1 MQNRE
6 QTETRLDRKQS
17 GSLGLG
23 RDRQVWNRHGQR
35 REICLTNNT
44 GDWKN
49 GTQTIWQS
57 GTGERC
63 VMTGERVIGVLE
75 DSV

>member
-6 QTETRLDRKQS
+6 PTEPRLGS

-23 RDRQVWNRHGQR
+23 WDRQVWNRHGQR
-35 REICLTNNT
+35 RGICLTNNT

-49 GTQTIWQS
+49 GAQTIWQS
-57 GTGERC
+57 STGERG
-63 VMTGERVIGVLE
+63 VMTGEIVIGVLE